1 MKRSRVTAWAWG
13 TLTLFAMLAPPLAFG
28 DGGVIQLHEAQG
40 PFLVTV
46 FVSPEAAHGR
56 LMDVSVLVQ
65 QRTNGEV
72 ILDAEVGLAV
82 DPPNGLS
89 TSASEPLCGLP
100 PTGAGLQSPD
110 LPQPQAT
117 VRATREQASN
127 KLLYAAGLNLNA
139 AGDWRLHVD
148 VSRGPDHAR
157 FNCLVPVTRTSAKLS
172 GLWPYLALPA
182 IVITAFAM
190 NQRLRR
196 YSLEK
201 GFESQSPTVC
211 RA

>member
-1 MKRSRVTAWAWG
+1 MNRSRVTAWAWG
-13 TLTLFAMLAPPLAFG
+13 TLTAFAMLAPQLAFG
-28 DGGVIQLHEAQG
+28 DGGIIQLHEAQG

-46 FVSPEAAHGR
+46 FVSPEAAHGG
-56 LMDVSVLVQ
+56 LVDASILVQ
-65 QRTNGEV
+65 RRTNGEV

-82 DPPNGLS
+82 DPPNGWS
-89 TSASEPLCGLP
+89 TSASDPLCGLP
-100 PTGAGLQSPD
+100 STGAALQLPD
-110 LPQPQAT
+110 TRQLHST

-157 FNCLVPVTRTSAKLS
+157 FNCLAPVTRTSAKLS
-172 GLWPYLALPA
+172 GLWPYLAFPP

-201 GFESQSPTVC
+201 GFESQSPTGC